1 MSVLIKGLLNPF
13 PFRPTHLPH
22 SPIVLNLL
30 VPFQSWVDFITGIDQ
45 RLAVLQTPLLS
56 FLASTGKFEPQAL
69 LSTDLTFT
77 PEQILDC
84 FRPFLWKGSR
94 WQMEPTF
101 RHVRTH
107 LGVETQRQ
115 WSDKAIART
124 TPSLLGLFSFITLLA
139 DTLLTQETARA
150 HSTAWYPKRLLT
162 FSDAFALVRHP
173 LWAFWTFHLS
183 YDELDLVKVP
193 RPLLA
198 RFNDLLCYAA

>member
-1 MSVLIKGLLNPF
+1 
-13 PFRPTHLPH
+13 
-22 SPIVLNLL
+22 
-30 VPFQSWVDFITGIDQ
+30 VDFITGIDQ